1 MTLYIPINVESA
13 VTITSL
19 SLTPVF
25 SRTQRSAADI
35 ILSSF
40 YHLQTVPEADFQ
52 DVEQRKE
59 HWARSL
65 DPKSNSRMNF
75 RFLIQNVILKPHHL
89 VSPTKAV

>member
-1 MTLYIPINVESA
+1 MTLYISINVESA

-40 YHLQTVPEADFQ
+40 YHLQTVPEANCGA
-52 DVEQRKE
+52 EEGTLGKE
-59 HWARSL
+59 SG
-65 DPKSNSRMNF
+65 S
-75 RFLIQNVILKPHHL
+75 
-89 VSPTKAV
+89 